1 MQTVISKSARDFTT
15 TAFVRSSRQYSL
27 PTSPIHYAGPRA
39 SRSFRRSR
47 KEVEEQ
53 NASSGR
59 SGLVGESPPAGNTVL
74 QPERERVLLPRTATG
89 IHRPVQIQK
98 DVNGVLKET
107 DGAMRLLSNSAL
119 VIVR

>member
-1 MQTVISKSARDFTT
+1 VIS
-15 TAFVRSSRQYSL
+15 Q
-27 PTSPIHYAGPRA
+27 
-39 SRSFRRSR
+39 RRLL
-47 KEVEEQ
+47 
-53 NASSGR
+53 SGR
-59 SGLVGESPPAGNTVL
+59 LDSTRFLPRLFIMLVHVPLDLSVEVGKRWNTVL